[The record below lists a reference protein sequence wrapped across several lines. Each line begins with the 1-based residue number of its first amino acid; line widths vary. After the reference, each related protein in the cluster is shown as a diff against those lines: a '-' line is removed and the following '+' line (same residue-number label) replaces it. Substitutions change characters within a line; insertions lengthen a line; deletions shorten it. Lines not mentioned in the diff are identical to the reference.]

1 MQALLVRL
9 TVLGIPRMPA
19 PIRLVTP
26 EEGEEEEE
34 EGDDSEDIDTDTLLQ
49 QLAGTV

>member
-34 EGDDSEDIDTDTLLQ
+34 GDDSEDIDTDTLLQ